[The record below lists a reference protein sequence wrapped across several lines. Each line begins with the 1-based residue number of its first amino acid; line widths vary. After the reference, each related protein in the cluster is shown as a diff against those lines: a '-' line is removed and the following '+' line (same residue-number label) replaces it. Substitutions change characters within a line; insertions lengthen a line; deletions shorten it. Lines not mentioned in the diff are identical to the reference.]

1 MQDLKIDI
9 SNVLIDL
16 EASTN
21 EEALS
26 KLSDHMYQNGY
37 VKESHK
43 DAVIERERSFATGLP
58 TVYCSVAI
66 PHTDIQHVQSKAIG
80 IATLKETVPFVIMGE
95 EKETTD
101 VKLIFMLAMDK
112 EEAQLSLLQKLM
124 GIFQNDEILETI
136 ANATDKETI
145 VETIDKELSE
155 V

>member
-26 KLSDHMYQNGY
+26 KLSDQMYQNGY
-37 VKESHK
+37 VKESYK

-66 PHTDIQHVQSKAIG
+66 PHTDIQHVQSK
-80 IATLKETVPFVIMGE
+80 V
-95 EKETTD
+95 
-101 VKLIFMLAMDK
+101 
-112 EEAQLSLLQKLM
+112 
-124 GIFQNDEILETI
+124 NDFP
-136 ANATDKETI
+136 A
-145 VETIDKELSE
+145 
-155 V
+155 